1 MAKIEIKGLDELQ
14 KAIKEVTRKA
24 PDRIEK
30 KINEIGEEVRDE
42 AKENTPVKTGNL
54 KKGFTAGKTINY
66 GTVWK
71 KEIYNDAPHAHL
83 VEDGHRLIS
92 HKGEFWG
99 WVHGSHMLEKT
110 VAKKNK
116 EIEPELQMW
125 LMELYKELEG

>member
-1 MAKIEIKGLDELQ
+1 MAYIEIRGLDEFQ

-30 KINEIGEEVRDE
+30 KIDEIGEDVRDE
-42 AKENTPVKTGNL
+42 AKDNTPVLTGNL
-54 KKGFTAGKTINY
+54 KDGFKTGKTVSY
-66 GTVWK
+66 GTFWK
-71 KEIYNDAPHAHL
+71 KEVYNDAPHAHL

-116 EIEPELQMW
+116 ELPRELQSW
-125 LMELYKELEG
+125 LSELYKELEG